1 MAVPDEFQATHSVSL
16 LFAAGNPPS
25 SLARSFLVSTFNSMS
40 TRHYTASWWCY
51 TRKTSPFS
59 HQHAHHVRIRPLSSI
74 SLSLSFCLFEWALVS
89 RFRIDRLT
97 DILFNITWPIDTSA
111 LISCQLNPNKLF
123 IQSRCRRRSFFLS
136 NSVIPLKFDRF
147 FRDFRLLRTKVWWRN
162 RQKIC
167 WKAFQ
172 LYTFSSSLFFS
183 FSFLNKNNFQYPPP
197 PLIVCDVKDIFYC
210 FSFLCSVQRWGGL

>member
-40 TRHYTASWWCY
+40 TRHYTASCWCY

-74 SLSLSFCLFEWALVS
+74 SLSLSVSLSELLFPDFLQ
-89 RFRIDRLT
+89 T
-97 DILFNITWPIDTSA
+97 DFLFSITWPIDTSALTIDTSA

-123 IQSRCRRRSFFLS
+123 IQSRCRRRSFFF
-136 NSVIPLKFDRF
+136 VEFGH
-147 FRDFRLLRTKVWWRN
+147 TTEV
-162 RQKIC
+162 
-167 WKAFQ
+167 
-172 LYTFSSSLFFS
+172 
-183 FSFLNKNNFQYPPP
+183 
-197 PLIVCDVKDIFYC
+197 
-210 FSFLCSVQRWGGL
+210 